1 MTPDELTAATTS
13 AWTGGTALVAFA
25 AEELGDLSL
34 QGRLHQQLG
43 AQAGDFFKDLRKLPI
58 LGKQGVDLG
67 ADTVGG

>member
-1 MTPDELTAATTS
+1 M
-13 AWTGGTALVAFA
+13 VAFA

-43 AQAGDFFKDLRKLPI
+43 AETGDFFKDLRQLPI

>member
-1 MTPDELTAATTS
+1 LVAAAT
-13 AWTGGTALVAFA
+13 
-25 AEELGDLSL
+25 EELGDLGL

-43 AQAGDFFKDLRKLPI
+43 AQAGDFFEDLRKLPI

>member
-1 MTPDELTAATTS
+1 VYGNGLTPVQGCWLPAA
-13 AWTGGTALVAFA
+13 AWHSHLV
-25 AEELGDLSL
+25 EISL

-43 AQAGDFFKDLRKLPI
+43 AEAGDFFKDLRQLPI